1 MSYQDFIARKLADW
15 RPVGFKYDCAFD
27 GQYPHQDALVRW
39 AIRLGRA
46 AIFADTGLGKI
57 GVELKESYYKQAV
70 ANLNAAHDQGD
81 MFGGM
86 HA

>member
-1 MSYQDFIARKLADW
+1 MSASYSPYKQCAECGKTMSASDMHRKCQKC
-15 RPVGFKYDCAFD
+15 RNGGV
-27 GQYPHQDALVRW
+27 YPKWH
-39 AIRLGRA
+39 GY
-46 AIFADTGLGKI
+46 
-57 GVELKESYYKQAV
+57 KESYYKQAV